1 MATII
6 KSAKDITSV
15 LAQSERSI
23 GLVTTMG
30 ALHDGHISLI
40 KASKFDCKTTV
51 VSIYVNPLQ
60 FGPNEDYKTYPRDLK
75 SDLKICEEN
84 NVDYVFVP
92 DDNEIYPGDNKEN
105 IVKPPISLASDLCGK
120 TRINHFSGV
129 STVVKRLF
137 EIVQPDY
144 SYFGEKDLQQLY
156 VVKWLVKEFNLPIF
170 VRACPTVRESSGLA
184 FSSRNL
190 NLSAKEKEIASNL
203 HKALVMAK
211 KNIRSGF
218 FNLSKSILESLI
230 FLSKF
235 PEIKVEYFEARDK
248 NDFSKVDDEK
258 KEGFYLLIAAKVG
271 KTRLIDNVEI

>member
-60 FGPNEDYKTYPRDLK
+60 FGPSEDFQTYPRDLK
-75 SDLKICEEN
+75 NDLKICEEN

-92 DDNEIYPGDNKEN
+92 DDNEIYPDDTK
-105 IVKPPISLASDLCGK
+105 KDLTMPPANLYSDLCGR
-120 TRINHFSGV
+120 TRTNHFSGV

-137 EIVQPDY
+137 EVVQPDY

-156 VVKWLVKEFNLPIF
+156 IVRWLVKEFNLPIF
-170 VRACPTVRESSGLA
+170 VRACPTVRESNGLA

-190 NLSAKEKEIASNL
+190 NLSAKEKYIASNL
-203 HKALVMAK
+203 YKALVMAK

-218 FNLSKSILESLI
+218 FNVSKSILESLI

-248 NDFSKVDDEK
+248 NDFNKVDDGK
-258 KEGFYLLIAAKVG
+258 KEGFYFLIAAKVG
-271 KTRLIDNVEI
+271 KVRLIDNVEV